1 MGAGRPSKYDTHIK
15 PYFEDIKRMCMYM
28 TDRQIA
34 ERLGVAYS
42 SFNLYK
48 KNKAEFSELIKEGR
62 QNLVFELKGNLI
74 RASKGYT
81 YSEKKIIKERD
92 ENGNM
97 VVVREEISEK
107 YMRPDVAATNLLLKN
122 YDKENWAN
130 DPQELELKKK
140 ALELQKEKLESGTW
154 EAVC

>member
-1 MGAGRPSKYDTHIK
+1 
-15 PYFEDIKRMCMYM
+15 
-28 TDRQIA
+28 
-34 ERLGVAYS
+34 
-42 SFNLYK
+42 
-48 KNKAEFSELIKEGR
+48 
-62 QNLVFELKGNLI
+62 
-74 RASKGYT
+74 
-81 YSEKKIIKERD
+81 
-92 ENGNM
+92 M

-140 ALELQKEKLESGTW
+140 ALELQKENLESGTW

>member
-1 MGAGRPSKYDTHIK
+1 MSAGRPSKYDTHIK

-74 RASKGYT
+74 RASKGYK
-81 YSEKKIIKERD
+81 YSEKKTIKERD

>member
-48 KNKAEFSELIKEGR
+48 KNKVEFSELIKEGR

-74 RASKGYT
+74 RASKGYK

-92 ENGNM
+92 ESGNM

-140 ALELQKEKLESGTW
+140 ALELQKEKLENGTW

>member
-1 MGAGRPSKYDTHIK
+1 MSAGRPSKYETHIK
-15 PYFEDIKRMCMYM
+15 PYFEDIKRMCLYM

-34 ERLGVAYS
+34 EKLGVAYS

-74 RASKGYT
+74 RASKGYK